1 MEVILQV
8 SFSNSLYNKEAWAA
22 EIVLQW
28 MSQNASDDKWT
39 LVKVMYWYHHLCC
52 HMASLAHSELI
63 FDMTVIICSK
73 ILSWDVLWRVLLY
86 HFLQIIS
93 KNKPQ
98 LWLTMPKKWQKILLY
113 VIYHYMK
120 LASKVKYVTYYK
132 HWYHKFRK
140 QLPLHQQNIITKIYF
155 LLAPMSTT
163 QEVSF
168 IQRHEHKAT

>member
-1 MEVILQV
+1 MSISTQCTQRYMEVILQV

-22 EIVLQW
+22 EIVFQW
-28 MSQNASDDKWT
+28 MSQNASDDKST

-98 LWLTMPKKWQKILLY
+98 LWVTMPRKMAKDITLCDISLYETCIKSKICNLLQTL
-113 VIYHYMK
+113 I
-120 LASKVKYVTYYK
+120 
-132 HWYHKFRK
+132 
-140 QLPLHQQNIITKIYF
+140 P
-155 LLAPMSTT
+155 
-163 QEVSF
+163 
-168 IQRHEHKAT
+168 